1 MRAVKHVH
9 AVQYMTVLPVCR
21 FDLNW
26 IKLRAWELPGWDAL
40 LWLDS
45 DTAVAGNVSPLFNL
59 PTHFAGTLD
68 VARRHRRQVHQPDA
82 PSPPAG
88 SLWLLGWVS

>member
-1 MRAVKHVH
+1 MPA
-9 AVQYMTVLPVCR
+9 CR

-45 DTAVAGNVSPLFNL
+45 DTAVAGDVAPVFAL

-68 VARRHRRQVHQPDA
+68 VARMHRRQVHQPGA
-82 PSPPAG
+82 FCVPPLVLAVCG
-88 SLWLLGWVS
+88 FLALSAKCLDLL